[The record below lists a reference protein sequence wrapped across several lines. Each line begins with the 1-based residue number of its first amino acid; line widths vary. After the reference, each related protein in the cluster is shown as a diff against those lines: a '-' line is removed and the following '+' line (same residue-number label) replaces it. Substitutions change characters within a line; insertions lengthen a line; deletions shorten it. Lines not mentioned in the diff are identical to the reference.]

1 MKEPPMLDRAT
12 IDALFPSDLVDPD
25 TWESRYPARTLVD
38 GARVTRFSPSPTGHL
53 HIGGVYAAMLDKDIA
68 VHSAGTYFVRIE
80 DTDQSRELEGAKEQ
94 FGRAFAYFGIEP
106 LEDEATGE
114 YGPYLQSQRAD
125 IYLTYV
131 RQLLREDKAYLCFAT
146 RDELAEATAAQ
157 QKAKVPTGY
166 YGRWAL
172 WRDTGAADVAAALA
186 AGTPY
191 VVRFRSPGVPGR
203 RVEYVDAIRGR
214 IEMEDNYNDV
224 VILKSSD
231 QALRLPTY
239 HFAHAVDDHLM
250 RVNLVLRAEEWIS
263 SVALHLQLFA
273 ALGFEPI
280 EYAHIAQLLKKEG
293 ASKRKLSKRK
303 DPEASVDFY
312 VESGYPVPAVLY
324 YLRGLANGR
333 LALMPLADALAA
345 PIVLAECGSSGALID
360 LVKLE
365 DICADYIATLS
376 SEEIYQAVQ
385 IWSLTHD
392 KELAQAL
399 AENREIALRA
409 LAIERDGVANPRKDL
424 KKWSDFRA
432 IYGYFLN
439 DLFGLV
445 TDLSDT
451 ALGSIDRTVVAALAA
466 DFAGSYADLADPQ
479 EWFEQIRALAAR
491 HGFAPGAKEYKAEP
505 DRYHGSIREAS
516 QIIRVALTG
525 STKSPDLHQVAT
537 ALGRDEVIRRVSA
550 LTS

>member
-1 MKEPPMLDRAT
+1 MKEPPMLDRPT

-25 TWESRYPARTLVD
+25 AWESRYPSRTLVE

-131 RQLLREDKAYLCFAT
+131 RQLLRTDQAYLCFAT
-146 RDELAEATAAQ
+146 KEELAAATAEQ
-157 QKAKVPTGY
+157 QRAKVPTGY

-172 WRDTGAADVAAALA
+172 WRDASPADVAAALA

-203 RVEYVDAIRGR
+203 RVDYVDAIRGR

-231 QALRLPTY
+231 QVLRLPTY

-385 IWSLTHD
+385 VWSLAHD

-399 AENREIALRA
+399 AGNRDIALRA

-432 IYGYFLN
+432 VYGYFLN
-439 DLFGLV
+439 ELFPLV
-445 TDLSDT
+445 TDLGDT
-451 ALGSIDRTVVAALAA
+451 PLGPIDATVVAALAA
-466 DFAGSYADLADPQ
+466 DFAANYADLADPQ
-479 EWFEQIRALAAR
+479 E
-491 HGFAPGAKEYKAEP
+491 
-505 DRYHGSIREAS
+505 
-516 QIIRVALTG
+516 
-525 STKSPDLHQVAT
+525 
-537 ALGRDEVIRRVSA
+537 
-550 LTS
+550 

>member
-1 MKEPPMLDRAT
+1 MLDRPT
-12 IDALFPSDLVDPD
+12 IDALFPSDLPDPD
-25 TWESRYPARTLVD
+25 VWQARYPARTLVE

-68 VHSAGTYFVRIE
+68 VHSGGTYFVRIE

-106 LEDEATGE
+106 LEDEATGR
-114 YGPYLQSQRAD
+114 YGPYLQSERAD

-146 RDELAEATAAQ
+146 REDLAAATAGQ
-157 QKAKVPTGY
+157 QAAKVPTGY
-166 YGRWAL
+166 YGKWAL
-172 WRDTGAADVAAALA
+172 WRDSSPADVVAALA

-231 QALRLPTY
+231 QTLRLPTY

-273 ALGFEPI
+273 ALGFPPI

-333 LALMPLADALAA
+333 LALMPVADALAA

-376 SEEIYQAVQ
+376 SAEIYEAVH
-385 IWSLTHD
+385 IWALTHD
-392 KELAQAL
+392 KDLARAL
-399 AENREIALRA
+399 AGNWEVALRA

-432 IYGYFLN
+432 IYGYFFN
-439 DLFGLV
+439 ELFPLV
-445 TDLSDT
+445 TELSDT
-451 ALGSIDRTVVAALAA
+451 PLGTIDAGVVAALAGDLA
-466 DFAGSYADLADPQ
+466 ASYAELSDPQ
-479 EWFEQIRALAAR
+479 EWFDQIRALAAR
-491 HGFAPGAKEYKAEP
+491 HDFAPGPKEYKADP
-505 DRYHGSIREAS
+505 ARYHGSIREAS

-525 STKSPDLHQVAT
+525 STRSPDLHLVAT
-537 ALGRDEVIRRVSA
+537 ALGKDEVVRRVSA
-550 LTS
+550 LAR